1 MEFGMFHEFPSLP
14 GRTESEVFDEAM
26 EQVDAAERLGLD
38 VMWFAELH
46 FEPRRS
52 VLSAP
57 LAIASA
63 IAARTRRIKIGI
75 AVQVLPLCHPLR
87 LAEEAATV
95 DQLSHG
101 RLIFGVGR
109 SGVAQTYEAYGVS
122 YAESRERF
130 REILDIVEQAWTKPS
145 FSYEGKYHR
154 FKEVAVV
161 PKPLQKPT
169 PPIRIAAST
178 PDTFAIIGRRG
189 APIFASVRHTTWSD
203 LPKQI
208 QAYHDAWKAAG
219 HPGRGQVFVSAPT
232 YLAETEERARAE
244 PRESI
249 MHFYH
254 EQANLLEGA
263 ARLVD
268 PETAARRMRR
278 VDQLRSLHYEDGLEN
293 HALVGTPA
301 AVAERL
307 AALQRQIG
315 LSGILAELNCG
326 GLIPHQRVLTAMELL
341 CTKVMPRFSSSTP
354 RS

>member
-1 MEFGMFHEFPSLP
+1 
-14 GRTESEVFDEAM
+14 
-26 EQVDAAERLGLD
+26 
-38 VMWFAELH
+38 
-46 FEPRRS
+46 
-52 VLSAP
+52 
-57 LAIASA
+57 
-63 IAARTRRIKIGI
+63 
-75 AVQVLPLCHPLR
+75 
-87 LAEEAATV
+87 
-95 DQLSHG
+95 
-101 RLIFGVGR
+101 
-109 SGVAQTYEAYGVS
+109 
-122 YAESRERF
+122 
-130 REILDIVEQAWTKPS
+130 
-145 FSYEGKYHR
+145 
-154 FKEVAVV
+154 
-161 PKPLQKPT
+161 
-169 PPIRIAAST
+169 
-178 PDTFAIIGRRG
+178 
-189 APIFASVRHTTWSD
+189 
-203 LPKQI
+203 
-208 QAYHDAWKAAG
+208 
-219 HPGRGQVFVSAPT
+219 
-232 YLAETEERARAE
+232 
-244 PRESI
+244 